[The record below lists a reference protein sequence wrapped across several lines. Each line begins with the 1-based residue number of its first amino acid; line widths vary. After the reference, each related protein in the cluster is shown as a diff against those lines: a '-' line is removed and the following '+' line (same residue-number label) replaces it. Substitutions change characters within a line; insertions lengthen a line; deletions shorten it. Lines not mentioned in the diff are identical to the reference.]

1 MNKRQAKKAFKKKY
15 GCTPN
20 QATTYIRYIL
30 RKPPEIDWGEVAEK
44 VSEGIKTFA
53 EALAEACKK
62 ADMLAAEKIAE
73 VMKEI
78 REGENH
84 NS

>member
-20 QATTYIRYIL
+20 QATYIL
-30 RKPPEIDWGEVAEK
+30 KKLTEIDWDEVAEK
-44 VSEGIKTFA
+44 IHEGVNAFA
-53 EALAEACKK
+53 EALTEACKK
-62 ADMLAAEKIAE
+62 ADMLAAEKIDEA
-73 VMKEI
+73 MKAI
-78 REGENH
+78 REGESH